1 MKKKTL
7 VMVLVGFTVLV
18 GANLFVSDFGPP
30 DLILK
35 SPRLSD
41 EELENLLQEGDLV
54 FQATMSS
61 QAGPIAK
68 ATDSPITHV
77 GLVFRENDEFRV
89 LEAVEPVRE
98 ISFREFRAKGTRQ
111 AVCVKRPPEGFEMK
125 KVLEEGRRFLGGR
138 YDLLFDWSDQK
149 MYCSELT
156 YKAFERGSDL
166 KIGQMQKVKALDF
179 SSIAV
184 QMLMV
189 RRMNLNLNFSDRIR
203 FHRMLSRHKTFEA
216 WMNSSD
222 WKEGMFSTETL
233 AYLNS
238 PILTPVGQYSDPRLK
253 DIYCD
258 FDPRKSRP

>member
-1 MKKKTL
+1 MKKRI
-7 VMVLVGFTVLV
+7 VAAIVLGVGVIV
-18 GANLFVSDFGPP
+18 GVNRFVDVFGPP

-35 SPRLSD
+35 APRLSD

-68 ATDSPITHV
+68 ATHSPITHV
-77 GLVFRENDEFRV
+77 GLVFQKEGEFMV
-89 LEAVEPVRE
+89 LEAVQPVRE

-111 AVCVKRPPEGFEMK
+111 AVCVRRPPAGFDMK
-125 KVLEEGRRFLGGR
+125 KVLEEGRRFLGGK

-166 KIGQMQKVKALDF
+166 KIGNMQKVKELDF
-179 SSIAV
+179 SSVAV
-184 QMLMV
+184 QMLMI
-189 RRMNLNLNFSDRIR
+189 RRMNLNLGFSDRLR
-203 FHRMLSRHKTFEA
+203 FHQMLSRHKTFAA

-222 WKEGMFSTETL
+222 WKEDIFSEETL
-233 AYLNS
+233 AYLDS
-238 PILTPVGQYSDPRLK
+238 PILTPINQYLDSGLE

-258 FDPRKSRP
+258 FDPLKARP